1 MYGIRDRHVSI
12 DLQTYYRSRRV
23 HKNIIPQVC
32 EDKIQQAIDVK
43 DLVFRM
49 QSKEIQLT
57 ENFRL
62 FYEEHA
68 EKLKKDA
75 IKELLIADFVLIGF
89 KYEPIMDVSNNRSK
103 MMLVPYVLNGRLGI
117 DYNVIVY
124 NDPKNVGSHSYMFV
138 RLVDSNGKQIN
149 PTPDPNV
156 LIFAGKN
163 PPDCYG
169 QLQSPASKI
178 INDYSDINRI
188 NNMRMTAQHH
198 RSNPPIYTETT
209 ENSDGVIRDA
219 DKYIYLQDVSEID
232 RDKSASVAKN
242 DFEMQLVYDQQRKAI
257 EMQNINM
264 SKNVL
269 TENQIDMVEQ
279 NRTRLL
285 STQFYPLPINHTIGR
300 QVIPESYNFWESDNY
315 MMENHVCMAYGVPRQ
330 FLMSESKKS
339 SSESAVSVFEKL
351 FSSTVQYY
359 KNLLSMIYTRLY
371 SIMYGD
377 LDEAQIILFNYIN
390 KHMGLDSPY
399 VDGFGVRISDNYIN
413 INDVNKIIRHVLEL
427 KQRINGINSPD
438 NMVINKLNASSM
450 FAIGYELIKTTSN
463 LKPKKNISLFSNE
476 RSIMSNSG
484 SNENRNKND
493 INDDEIRA
501 LSKNLDKITSAP
513 ILQRY
518 LKNDEN
524 LSQSTQ
530 IVNNQS
536 TLVNG
541 QATINDDDE
550 SLKNNMK
557 SIKDKIELIYNIANI
572 NSIDGL
578 NIFKNT
584 QNNSDFNN
592 VIKIMYEEIHQ
603 KKSIITIQFSDTPI
617 VNNDEY
623 IRAWSMGI
631 LDFNTM
637 ARMTL
642 KNIGINPQNVE
653 IKTKD
658 PWGVQEKLSFF
669 QQSSGQALTKLGVV
683 ADVLFPKLGSTY
695 FSNQTD
701 SKPGTSEKK
710 PGTTEKKTSGED
722 KKVNDKK
729 DTDKEDSD
737 KEDSDKKDSDKKD
750 SDNKKS
756 TANDNDKNND
766 ADKKNTEKEDK
777 NTKSKKR
784 KDNKNKVEKDSKK
797 NKTS

>member
-12 DLQTYYRSRRV
+12 DLMTYNRSRRV

-49 QSKEIQLT
+49 ESKEIQLT
-57 ENFRL
+57 QKFRL

-68 EKLKKDA
+68 EKLKKDT

-89 KYEPIMDVSNNRSK
+89 KYEPIMDSSNNKSK

-138 RLVDSNGKQIN
+138 RLIDSDGKQIN
-149 PTPDPNV
+149 PRPDPNV
-156 LIFAGKN
+156 LIFSGKN

-178 INDYSDINRI
+178 INDYSDLNRI
-188 NNMRMTAQHH
+188 NNMRMTAQYH

-242 DFEMQLVYDQQRKAI
+242 DFEMQLLYDQQRKAI
-257 EMQNINM
+257 EMQNVNI
-264 SKNVL
+264 SKNTL
-269 TENQIDMVEQ
+269 TENQMDMIEQ

-300 QVIPESYNFWESDNY
+300 QVIPESYTFWESDNY
-315 MMENHVCMAYGVPRQ
+315 MLENHVCMAYGVPRQ
-330 FLMSESKKS
+330 FLMSESRKS

-377 LDEAQIILFNYIN
+377 LDEAQIVLFNYIN
-390 KHMGLDSPY
+390 KHMGLDNPY

-427 KQRINGINSPD
+427 KQRLNHTTSPD
-438 NMVINKLNASSM
+438 NLVINKLNASSM
-450 FAIGYELIKTTSN
+450 FAIGYEIIKSTSN
-463 LKPKKNISLFSNE
+463 LKAKKNISLFSNE
-476 RSIMSNSG
+476 RPIMSNSG
-484 SNENRNKND
+484 SNENRNRND
-493 INDDEIRA
+493 INDDEIIS

-518 LKNDEN
+518 LNNDGDRT
-524 LSQSTQ
+524 QSTQ
-530 IVNNQS
+530 IVSNQS
-536 TLVNG
+536 MING
-541 QATINDDDE
+541 QATVNDDDDE
-550 SLKNNMK
+550 SLNNNMQA
-557 SIKDKIELIYNIANI
+557 IKDKIELIYNIANI
-572 NSIDGL
+572 NNTDGL
-578 NIFKNT
+578 SIFKNT
-584 QNNSDFNN
+584 QKTSDFNN
-592 VIKIMYEEIHQ
+592 VLKIIYEELNQ
-603 KKSIITIQFSDTPI
+603 KKGIITIQFADTPI
-617 VNNDEY
+617 MNNDEY

-637 ARMTL
+637 ARMSL
-642 KNIGINPQNVE
+642 KNIGINPQNVD

-695 FSNQTD
+695 FSNQSD
-701 SKPGTSEKK
+701 SKN
-710 PGTTEKKTSGED
+710 GTTEKKD
-722 KKVNDKK
+722 NQDNKKVNNKK
-729 DTDKEDSD
+729 DK
-737 KEDSDKKDSDKKD
+737 DKKD
-750 SDNKKS
+750 SDNNDTNTKKES
-756 TANDNDKNND
+756 VTKDIEKNDNE
-766 ADKKNTEKEDK
+766 KNTEKEDK
-777 NTKSKKR
+777 NSNAKSKKR
-784 KDNKNKVEKDSKK
+784 KGKKEQSDKKDSKK